1 MNRSRRKWVIIV
13 NNIQKQENKEVYIVT
28 IVDYP
33 LTWKVGERNN
43 VKNQFSGI
51 IIRRNRVKEITKMS
65 RRQIKYVFRQNNYFS
80 IWVFFYRV
88 TVTVYQFVS
97 FLW

>member
-1 MNRSRRKWVIIV
+1 MKIQIEIWVIIV

-28 IVDYP
+28 IVNYP
-33 LTWKVGERNN
+33 LNWKVGERNN

-51 IIRRNRVKEITKMS
+51 IIRNRVKEITKMS
-65 RRQIKYVFRQNNYFS
+65 RRQIKYVISTKYLFL
-80 IWVFFYRV
+80 IWVFFYRI